1 MARGAPSRVSACAT
15 SLVSISSTSSRTICD
30 RSVRAAQQHR
40 YASPPHC
47 RRRASAPTI
56 AATTM
61 AAAAVV
67 CCCCLLLPA
76 VAACRRCL
84 PPLPAAAVCR
94 CLPLSATAC
103 RCLPPLPAAAACRR
117 CLPAAAC
124 RCLPLPAAAACRRC
138 LPATLLAPPFSPFA
152 GAAMAAC
159 QKEIEPWLCR
169 CLARARGARRRPPS
183 SPPSPLAHL
192 RGGIAGGCAV
202 RCCPC
207 SLSL

>member
-1 MARGAPSRVSACAT
+1 MATITCSLMARGAPSRVSACAT

-117 CLPAAAC
+117 CLPA
-124 RCLPLPAAAACRRC
+124 
-138 LPATLLAPPFSPFA
+138 TLLAPPFSPFA